1 MSGSPRRL
9 LERVWPILLPC
20 LLVVL
25 VSVVVAP
32 LSEVLE
38 RTVLVALVNLV
49 LVVALFQFTGLSGV
63 FSFGHV
69 AFMAIGAY
77 TAGVLTVDPFTKP
90 FLLPDLPGVL
100 ADAHVDPAVA
110 PFMGGLVAACVAALL
125 AIPLMRLA
133 GISAS
138 LVTLGVLLIVYT
150 VAREWI
156 AITNGTAGLSGIPTS
171 LNVGTALAWALG
183 AMVVAYLF
191 QQSRV
196 GLRLRAS
203 REDEIAASALGVHVA
218 RERGLAFVTSAFF
231 AGAAGGLY
239 AALIGSLTPGAF
251 FLSLTFLT
259 IVMLVVGGV
268 TSLAGAVVGT
278 IFISALSEILRRIEK
293 GVDFG
298 LFEFGGRAGLRE
310 VVLGLVMI
318 VVLILRP
325 KGITG
330 GREITWPFGRQR
342 AGGPASTAPP
352 LVDRPGGPA
361 IAEKGAVR

>member
-1 MSGSPRRL
+1 
-9 LERVWPILLPC
+9 
-20 LLVVL
+20 
-25 VSVVVAP
+25 
-32 LSEVLE
+32 
-38 RTVLVALVNLV
+38 VNLV
-49 LVVALFQFTGLSGV
+49 MVVALFQFTGLSGV

-90 FLLPDLPGVL
+90 FLLPDLPGLL
-100 ADAHVDPAVA
+100 ADAHVDPTFA
-110 PFMGGLVAACVAALL
+110 PIIGGLVAAAFAAVL
-125 AIPLMRLA
+125 AVPLMRLA

-138 LVTLGVLLIVYT
+138 LVTLGVLFIVYT

-171 LNVGTALAWALG
+171 LTVGTALAWAL
-183 AMVVAYLF
+183 AAIVVSYLF
-191 QQSRV
+191 QQSGV

-203 REDEIAASALGVHVA
+203 REDEVAAAALGVRVT

-259 IVMLVVGGV
+259 LVMLVVGGV
-268 TSLAGAVVGT
+268 TSVAGAVVGT
-278 IFISALSEILRRIEK
+278 IFISVLSELLRRLEK
-293 GVDFG
+293 GVDVG

-318 VVLILRP
+318 AVLILRP
-325 KGITG
+325 RGITG
-330 GREITWPFGRQR
+330 GQEITWPFTRAAAGVPPAAPHPL
-342 AGGPASTAPP
+342 AGGPAGA
-352 LVDRPGGPA
+352 GGPP
-361 IAEKGAVR
+361 IPEREPVR